1 MIPYLGIFFVEVN
14 RMPDIFVVIE
24 DEKDGEIFDLR
35 FDRDKLLRDPMQR
48 SFFMN
53 KLARL
58 GKRVIDKLKQEKK
71 QLKKQGR

>member
-1 MIPYLGIFFVEVN
+1 
-14 RMPDIFVVIE
+14 MPDIFVVIE